1 MSTGFL
7 GVLTYA
13 MKGCWEL
20 PISSLAVFS
29 LMLLEGCYTRS
40 HFAGM
45 RHTSAISL
53 EKAHCEV
60 NIPVLKSYSQQS
72 GKELFEG
79 PCKMQSCAPALSVML
94 VSHWWQTKSKCRI
107 SKVRQEILKQTWE
120 FCSDTSLLN
129 EI

>member
-1 MSTGFL
+1 
-7 GVLTYA
+7 
-13 MKGCWEL
+13 MKGCWKL

-29 LMLLEGCYTRS
+29 LKLLEGCYTRS
-40 HFAGM
+40 QFAEM
-45 RHTSAISL
+45 RHTSTISL

-60 NIPVLKSYSQQS
+60 NVPISRGYSQPS

-79 PCKMQSCAPALSVML
+79 LCKMQSHAPALTVML
-94 VSHWWQTKSKCRI
+94 VSHRWQTKSKCRI
-107 SKVRQEILKQTWE
+107 SKARQEILKQTWE